1 MSSIDI
7 KTAEKLYRGE
17 TEADMLSNMAK
28 AYSCRL
34 IYKYANDYGDKVT
47 HTDYKVIMA
56 PGDAQEQALL
66 NSPLVHNVILVY
78 RDGTIV
84 NERV

>member
-7 KTAEKLYRGE
+7 KTAKSLYKGE

-28 AYSCRL
+28 AHGCRL
-34 IYKYANDYGDKVT
+34 IYKCANDYGDKVT

>member
-7 KTAEKLYRGE
+7 KTAKLLYKGE
-17 TEADMLSNMAK
+17 TEDDMLANMAK
-28 AYSCRL
+28 AHGCRL

-47 HTDYKVIMA
+47 HTDYKIIMA
-56 PGDAQEQALL
+56 PGDVQEQALL
-66 NSPLVHNVILVY
+66 NTPLVHNVILVY